1 MLLMLTIDGLELAE
15 GLDQLVTLL
24 PRLTP
29 RGGLSL
35 VAAST
40 LATLERRGPSRIT
53 ELADARSVTQP
64 AMTGLVSRLVAQA
77 LVVRSADPDDRRGVL
92 VALTAEGSALLA
104 ARRRERAQAL
114 AALLEDL
121 DTADRAA
128 LAAALPALNRL
139 VTRGHAMTPPTKTS
153 APLPAAAMVEDRSA

>member
-1 MLLMLTIDGLELAE
+1 MLTIDGLELAE

-40 LATLERRGPSRIT
+40 LATLERGGPSRVT
-53 ELADARSVTQP
+53 ELAEAQSVTQP
-64 AMTGLVSRLVAQA
+64 AMTGLVGRLVAQE
-77 LVVRSADPDDRRGVL
+77 LVERSPDPDDRRGVL
-92 VALTAEGSALLA
+92 VALTAAGRALLT
-104 ARRRERAQAL
+104 ARRRERADAL
-114 AALLEDL
+114 AVLLDDL

-128 LAAALPALNRL
+128 LAAALPALTRL
-139 VTRGHAMTPPTKTS
+139 VTKGKVA
-153 APLPAAAMVEDRSA
+153 

>member
-1 MLLMLTIDGLELAE
+1 MLTIDARELAE

-40 LATLERRGPSRIT
+40 LATLERRGPSRVT
-53 ELADARSVTQP
+53 ELAEAQSVSQP
-64 AMTGLVSRLVAQA
+64 AMTGLVGRLVLQGLAE
-77 LVVRSADPDDRRGVL
+77 RSADPDDRRGVL
-92 VALTAEGSALLA
+92 VAVTQEGRALLA
-104 ARRRERAQAL
+104 ARRHERAETL
-114 AALLEDL
+114 AALLDDL
-121 DTADRAA
+121 DADDRAA

-139 VTRGHAMTPPTKTS
+139 VTRGHVMATPTNTA
-153 APLPAAAMVEDRSA
+153 APIPAVAPVAEGLT